1 MPAVV
6 LQEKYNTSNPAVRFL
21 LNRFFRR
28 LQTAIA
34 EVAPA
39 TVLDA
44 GCGEGEILVRKVL
57 PAPAQVVS
65 LDLNPRSLTAARQR
79 AGQRRLVCGSTY
91 QLPFASNSVDAVLCL
106 EVLEHLDQPAK
117 ALAELARVARR
128 AVILSVPHEPWFR
141 LGNLARGKYL
151 DHWGN
156 HPEHVQH
163 WNPGTMSALLR
174 EEFDT
179 VELFPAFPWIIAR
192 CRPKAQPRI

>member
-1 MPAVV
+1 MTDPA

-44 GCGEGEILVRKVL
+44 GCGEGEVLVRGVL
-57 PAPAQVVS
+57 PAGTQVVS
-65 LDLNPRSLTAARQR
+65 LDVRPEFLAAARQR
-79 AGQRRLVCGSTY
+79 AGQHLLVCGSAC
-91 QLPFASNSVDAVLCL
+91 QLPFASMSVDAVLCL
-106 EVLEHLDQPAK
+106 EVLEHLGQPER
-117 ALAELARVARR
+117 ALTELSRVARKT
-128 AVILSVPHEPWFR
+128 VILSVPYEPWFR

-151 DHWGN
+151 DQWGN

-163 WNPGTMSALLR
+163 WNPATLGALLR
-174 EEFDT
+174 EEFDC

-192 CRPKAQPRI
+192 CRPKAQVRI